1 MAKQTII
8 PAGYRVSITSWENDA
23 DNYKTEFMEG
33 LQKSSVE
40 FLIDFAK
47 LFYSRHNY
55 HDLEGHG
62 NMYDP
67 SANELKSFRE
77 ACVEVINNHINKD
90 TESNLLQ
97 YFWDEDNG
105 GLYEDQ
111 HDGIME
117 LAYELGL
124 TGGDFF
130 TRVFESAKV
139 EYIPTEI
146 VLQDVTE
153 EFV

>member
-1 MAKQTII
+1 MTKQTII
-8 PAGYRVSITSWENDA
+8 PAGYRVTITSWENDA
-23 DNYKTEFMEG
+23 DNSQTKIMEG

-47 LFYSRHNY
+47 LFYSQNNWNGPK
-55 HDLEGHG
+55 GHG
-62 NMYDP
+62 NMYAPDEG
-67 SANELKSFRE
+67 ELVVFAE
-77 ACVEVINNHINKD
+77 AYEAVIKKHINQN
-90 TESNLLQ
+90 TEPSLLQ
-97 YFWDEDNG
+97 YFWDKDNNEF
-105 GLYEDQ
+105 YEDQ
-111 HDGIME
+111 HDGVME

-124 TGGDFF
+124 SGGDFY